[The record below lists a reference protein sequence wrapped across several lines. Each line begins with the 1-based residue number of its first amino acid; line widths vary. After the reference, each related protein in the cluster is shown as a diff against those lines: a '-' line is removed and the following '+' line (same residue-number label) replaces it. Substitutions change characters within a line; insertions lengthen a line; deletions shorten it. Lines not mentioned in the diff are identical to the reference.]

1 MTLVRVVSALALA
14 SVALLGFAG
23 YRAFLDLDNFDWFE
37 VVSVL
42 PHLTDKQNAIVVK
55 YLHAETSARVTGI
68 WIGSGERPQIGSR
81 DVLRGDPAAIWTGE
95 PQDLALA
102 WQSDRLHGRARSK
115 TAKVSHELQACLADW
130 LVERADLCTDPAK
143 VVIDAEQPE

>member
-1 MTLVRVVSALALA
+1 MTLVRVATVLVLAGVS
-14 SVALLGFAG
+14 LLGFAG
-23 YRAFLDLDNFDWFE
+23 YRTFLDHDIFDQFE

-42 PHLTDKQNAIVVK
+42 PHPTDKQNAIVAK

-81 DVLRGDPAAIWTGE
+81 DVLRGNPAAIWTGE

-102 WQSDRLHGRARSK
+102 WQSDRLHVRARSK

-130 LVERADLCTDPAK
+130 PVETADLCTDPAK
-143 VVIDAEQPE
+143 VVIDAEQQE